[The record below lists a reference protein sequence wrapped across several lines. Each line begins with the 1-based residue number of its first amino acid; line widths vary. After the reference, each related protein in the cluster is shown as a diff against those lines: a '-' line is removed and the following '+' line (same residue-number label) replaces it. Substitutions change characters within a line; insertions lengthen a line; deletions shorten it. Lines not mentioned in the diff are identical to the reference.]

1 MLARKIVNNSHTTK
15 ENSFKKLY
23 YIELQEKELSLFGRT
38 VEWKMKLAR
47 LGTLFR
53 IFAILA
59 MIVTTLVTV
68 LAFLDLRN
76 IMSNP
81 TGIVQPPESMG
92 LEGNMTPTVITEE
105 GEVTGWQL
113 NLGSIQFTNPGE
125 YLSLH
130 DLYLKVEILNK
141 SSGEAFI
148 LLETEENVNIEPG
161 TSKNISLPLTITRTA
176 LLTATDFLFKIFRKE
191 LYEQVNGSF
200 PSINLDETIWNETV
214 FTRGAV
220 FDIDLFEQ
228 LILNATFLK
237 ESTEDVKWESLIDFS
252 EFNDT
257 LVTSY
262 SELSPS
268 DLSLIEIKEE
278 NLFNR
283 LSNFGRYMEHLIEQ
297 LTVRAEITVGVGFK
311 GLPLIRFTI
320 KPEGDAII
328 DMFGEG

>member
-1 MLARKIVNNSHTTK
+1 
-15 ENSFKKLY
+15 
-23 YIELQEKELSLFGRT
+23 
-38 VEWKMKLAR
+38 MKLAR

-53 IFAILA
+53 IFAILT

-105 GEVTGWQL
+105 GEITGWQL

-130 DLYLKVEILNK
+130 DLYLKVELLNK
-141 SSGEAFI
+141 TSGEAFI
-148 LLETEENVNIEPG
+148 ILETEKNVNIEPG

-176 LLTATDFLFKIFRKE
+176 LLTATDFLFKIFRKG

-237 ESTEDVKWESLIDFS
+237 ESAEDVKWESLIDFS

-268 DLSLIEIKEE
+268 DLSQIEITEE
-278 NLFNR
+278 NLFSR

-311 GLPLIRFTI
+311 SFPLIQFTI
-320 KPEGDAII
+320 RPEEDAII
-328 DMFGEG
+328 DMFGGG